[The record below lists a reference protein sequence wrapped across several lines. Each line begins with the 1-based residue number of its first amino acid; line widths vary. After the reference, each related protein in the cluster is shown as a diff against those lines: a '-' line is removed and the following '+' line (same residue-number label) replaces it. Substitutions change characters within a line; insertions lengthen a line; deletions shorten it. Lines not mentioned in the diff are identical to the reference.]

1 MDLVAGDAR
10 EIMLAIGID
19 DWAGL
24 RDRGRFSGYLSL
36 GGGMDPSWLDLFAR
50 AVREVAGSVAPGPFS
65 EACSPLESLS
75 ERRMARLGERTVE
88 RVDRHWIDD
97 VAVLPAELLD
107 RVAARWIDL
116 VEAYE
121 CHVEAE
127 EKPVFRQICG
137 DLADFCR
144 RAGEAEDVLFAWS
157 I

>member
-50 AVREVAGSVAPGPFS
+50 AVREVTGTSAPGPFS
-65 EACSPLESLS
+65 EACCPLEGRSQ
-75 ERRMARLGERTVE
+75 RQMARLSDRIVE
-88 RVDRHWIDD
+88 RVDRHWVDD
-97 VAVLPAELLD
+97 VAVLPEGLVD

-116 VEAYE
+116 IEACE
-121 CHVEAE
+121 CHVEADD
-127 EKPVFRQICG
+127 KPIFRQLSG